1 MHVSVISTPSFTK
14 ASIVRRSRS
23 SIHGACL
30 RNAALQKSVPRGSVI
45 VGMQTWRSVTG
56 WLAKPSSQATPAS
69 PRLSVSAMTCACV
82 TRTKSGAPKNSPT
95 LSWCCKASWRTDP
108 ISPASIACSRSQRRM
123 SGMSV
128 HRRARIAHGVS
139 PFDELALLELRELV
153 ARVAAYRHTQRH
165 QQRAKSLRT
174 NDGVDFGVEPRRDGG
189 RQICRREYA
198 PPCGRFE
205 VLETRLGERRRVG
218 RRRRACLAAHG
229 EELQS
234 ARAHLR
240 QHRLEWI

>member
-1 MHVSVISTPSFTK
+1 MQVSVISTPSFTK
-14 ASIVRRSRS
+14 ASIARRSRS

-82 TRTKSGAPKNSPT
+82 TGTKSGAPKNSPT

-128 HRRARIAHGVS
+128 DRRARIVHGLA
-139 PFDELALLELRELV
+139 PFDQFPLLELRELLG
-153 ARVAAYRHTQRH
+153 RVAAYRHAERH
-165 QQRAKSLRT
+165 EQRAKPFRT
-174 NDGVDFGVEPRRDGG
+174 HDGVDFGVEPGRNGG
-189 RQICRREYA
+189 WQIRGREYA
-198 PPCGRFE
+198 PPRGRFE
-205 VLETRLGERRRVG
+205 VLETRLGERRHVG
-218 RRRRACLAAHG
+218 RGWLARFAAHG
-229 EELQS
+229 EELQ
-234 ARAHLR
+234 
-240 QHRLEWI
+240 